1 MKRFSVVAVVLAV
14 TFSTSLWAQAAKPAA
29 RPAAKP
35 AAPQAVPAKPAPQQQ
50 AEAKTSGS
58 KSRRNQ
64 DARHCLS
71 QPGNTAI
78 IKCAEAYL

>member
-1 MKRFSVVAVVLAV
+1 MKRFSIVAVVLAV
-14 TFSTSLWAQAAKPAA
+14 TFSTSLWAQAAK
-29 RPAAKP
+29 PAAKP

>member
-1 MKRFSVVAVVLAV
+1 MKRFSIVAVVLAV
-14 TFSTSLWAQAAKPAA
+14 TFSTSLWAQPAK
-29 RPAAKP
+29 PAAKP